1 MKFSLLHHERAE
13 DVAMITLSRGDKA
26 NALSAELV
34 EELHA
39 ALASI
44 VEQGVRVLVIR
55 GDGKHFCAGFDLSNL
70 DQETDESL
78 IARLERAES
87 LLQAIYYARFAT
99 VALVHGGAYGAGFD
113 LAMSCDYRIASHD
126 AAFRMPSWKMGIAIG
141 TQRLI
146 SRIGAETAFQCLRSA
161 AVLNANEA
169 LDKKIVTEIADV
181 VTWSRRVDE
190 IAQQVR
196 SLDADAYARLKRLT
210 LSDTRATD
218 MRALIDSLTAT
229 PLKPRM
235 QRYLASLGKQGG

>member
-1 MKFSLLHHERAE
+1 MKFSLLHYERSD
-13 DVAMITLSRGDKA
+13 DVATITLARGDKA
-26 NALSAELV
+26 NALSSELV
-34 EELHA
+34 EEFHA
-39 ALASI
+39 VLATI
-44 VEQGVRVLVIR
+44 AEQGVGVLVIR

-70 DQETDESL
+70 DQENDESL
-78 IARLERAES
+78 IGRLERAES
-87 LLQAIYYARFAT
+87 LLQAIYYAPFAT

-113 LAMSCDYRIASHD
+113 LAMSCDYRIASHN
-126 AAFRMPSWKMGIAIG
+126 ATFRMPSWKMGIAIG

-169 LDKKIVTEIADV
+169 LDKKFVTEIADL

-190 IAQQVR
+190 IVQQVR

-235 QRYLASLGKQGG
+235 QRYLASLNKQRA